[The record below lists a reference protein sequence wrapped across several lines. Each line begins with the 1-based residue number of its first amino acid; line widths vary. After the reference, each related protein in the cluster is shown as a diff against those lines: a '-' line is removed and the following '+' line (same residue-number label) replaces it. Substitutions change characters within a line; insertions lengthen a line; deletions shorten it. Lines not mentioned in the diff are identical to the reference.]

1 MIRNLVAVAAVSGLM
16 MSTALAQS
24 PAPNATPGSTGSST
38 GSSMGSSS
46 GSGAMGSNTS
56 AGAGAVITQ
65 QSPNQWLASK
75 FMGTDVIGTDDAKI
89 GDVSDVLFDKSGKV
103 DALIVGVG
111 GFLGI
116 GQKDIALPVSSFQ
129 VIAANSGR
137 NNTSSDQLRLSMTKD
152 QLQQQA
158 EFKTSDDT
166 NRTTT
171 GAGSG
176 AAGTGG
182 GAATTPRTNMGT
194 GSGAATGTPNR

>member
-1 MIRNLVAVAAVSGLM
+1 MFRNLVAVAAVGGLM
-16 MSTALAQS
+16 MTTALAQS
-24 PAPNATPGSTGSST
+24 PAPSATTAP
-38 GSSMGSSS
+38 
-46 GSGAMGSNTS
+46 S
-56 AGAGAVITQ
+56 AGAVAGSVITQ

-116 GQKDIALPVSSFQ
+116 GQKDVALPISSFQ
-129 VIAANSGR
+129 VIAANSGK

-158 EFKTSDDT
+158 EFKTMSST
-166 NRTTT
+166 ATTT
-171 GAGSG
+171 GSGSM
-176 AAGTGG
+176 G
-182 GAATTPRTNMGT
+182 GATPRNNT

>member
-1 MIRNLVAVAAVSGLM
+1 MIRNLVTVAAVSGLM
-16 MSTALAQS
+16 MTTALAQS
-24 PAPNATPGSTGSST
+24 PAPSAQT
-38 GSSMGSSS
+38 
-46 GSGAMGSNTS
+46 GSGAMGSATS
-56 AGAGAVITQ
+56 NPSSAVITQ

-75 FMGTDVIGTDDAKI
+75 FMGTDVMGTDNAKI

-116 GQKDIALPVSSFQ
+116 GQKDIALPVAAFQ
-129 VIAANSGR
+129 VIPANSGQ

-158 EFKTSDDT
+158 EFKTMSST
-166 NRTTT
+166 ATTT
-171 GAGSG
+171 GSG
-176 AAGTGG
+176 ANG

>member
-1 MIRNLVAVAAVSGLM
+1 MFRNLVAIAAVGGLM
-16 MSTALAQS
+16 MTTALAQS
-24 PAPNATPGSTGSST
+24 PAPNTGST
-38 GSSMGSSS
+38 
-46 GSGAMGSNTS
+46 SGAMGSNTS
-56 AGAGAVITQ
+56 AGSAAASVITQ
-65 QSPNQWLASK
+65 QNPNQWLASK

-116 GQKDIALPVSSFQ
+116 GQKDIALPISSFQ

-137 NNTSSDQLRLSMTKD
+137 NNSSSDQLRLSMTKD

-158 EFKTSDDT
+158 EFKTMDS
-166 NRTTT
+166 NATTT
-171 GAGSG
+171 GAGSS
-176 AAGTGG
+176 G

-194 GSGAATGTPNR
+194 GSGGAATGTPNR

>member
-24 PAPNATPGSTGSST
+24 PAPNATPGSTPGSNMGTSST
-38 GSSMGSSS
+38 AT

-56 AGAGAVITQ
+56 AAAGAVITQ

-75 FMGTDVIGTDDAKI
+75 FMGTDVIGADDAKI

-129 VIAANSGR
+129 VIPANSGK

-158 EFKTSDDT
+158 EFKTMDDN

-171 GAGSG
+171 GSG
-176 AAGTGG
+176 AT
-182 GAATTPRTNMGT
+182 TTPRTNMGT